1 MISFL
6 DDMISAEQGSIA
18 ETVLLPGDPLRAR
31 YLAENFLE
39 KPVCYNTVR
48 GMYGFTGLYKGT
60 RVSVQGSGM
69 GTTAVMECAYQL
81 IEKHGC
87 RNLIRIGTCGSD
99 DPSVHV
105 GDTILS
111 TASMSMS
118 NNMVGEFGVYDYVPT
133 ANFGLVKMAYEAA
146 KENGIPVRVG
156 PTKCTDALYAEHDG
170 IPPYV
175 LNPTNGYMFV
185 GGEMEGTGLFVAA
198 SHYEHVRAMLLVTCS
213 DHQLYRDEDTPLA
226 LRESKYVNMMK
237 IALEVA
243 HKIDKE
249 GR

>member
-6 DDMISAEQGSIA
+6 DDVILAEQGAIA

-31 YLAENFLE
+31 YLAENFLD
-39 KPVCYNTVR
+39 KPICYNTVR
-48 GMYGFTGLYKGT
+48 GMYGYTGYYKGT

-69 GTTAVMECAYQL
+69 GTTAVMESAYQL

-99 DPSVHV
+99 DPSIHV
-105 GDTILS
+105 GDTIIS
-111 TASMSMS
+111 TASMSVS
-118 NNMVGEFGVYDYVPT
+118 NNTAVEFGQFDYIPT
-133 ANFGLVKMAYEAA
+133 GSFKLIKMAYEAA
-146 KENGIPVRVG
+146 KENNIPVHVG
-156 PTKCTDALYAEHDG
+156 PTKCTDALYAQREG

-175 LNPTNGYMFV
+175 LDPTKGYHFV

-198 SHYEHVRAMLLVTCS
+198 SHYERVRAMLLITCS
-213 DHQLYRDEDTPLA
+213 DHQIYKEEDTPLA

-243 HKIDKE
+243 HRIEKE
-249 GR
+249 GK